1 MISELLFLDF
11 IKNKKNLLLKF
22 LIPFIIVFISFQIG
36 YGKITLVM
44 LLIFTTITGSGLK
57 IVKLKM
63 SKMYDRLL
71 ISPLTKNRLFLEIAF
86 ITSVIYFVQFLPSL
100 IVAALFEHIF
110 IVIYSFMAILI
121 IVFLGVLTGMHAKS
135 LGEIHL
141 YSIVFL
147 IPLIALVMIPNDI
160 SYIVPFAAIYRSQ
173 YSLFTFLLSFS
184 FYLLIF
190 FIVFVDSKRL

>member
-160 SYIVPFAAIYRSQ
+160 TYIVPFAAIYRSQ
-173 YSLFTFLLSFS
+173 YSLFNFLLSFS
-184 FYLLIF
+184 FYLLIC